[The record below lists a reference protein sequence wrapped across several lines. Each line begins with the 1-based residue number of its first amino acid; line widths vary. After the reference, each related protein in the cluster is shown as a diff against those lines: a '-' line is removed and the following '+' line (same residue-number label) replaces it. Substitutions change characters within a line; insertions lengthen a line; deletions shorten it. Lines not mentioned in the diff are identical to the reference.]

1 MEHELE
7 QLQEQMNAE
16 IKAIREKYSKL
27 KKDVKAKYKVVKP
40 KKTRISIPKTVKDNL
55 WDQHFGKEAGIGKC
69 YCCNAEINSKKFD
82 CGHIISVA
90 DGGTNNI
97 DNLKP
102 ICSTCNK
109 SMGTQNM
116 ETFKKEYFEKNAKF
130 EKCNYCQELVSECD
144 AKAKSMSNRIVSI
157 GISNNI
163 MRNIKCRGN
172 TERTNKNKTNSNIDG
187 HSMCLGCFNTIKN
200 CNSLNKHHKSNRIDR
215 SSMGFSSM
223 GMMGNN
229 VCQQYLMR
237 NNMKY

>member
-1 MEHELE
+1 
-7 QLQEQMNAE
+7 
-16 IKAIREKYSKL
+16 
-27 KKDVKAKYKVVKP
+27 
-40 KKTRISIPKTVKDNL
+40 
-55 WDQHFGKEAGIGKC
+55 
-69 YCCNAEINSKKFD
+69 
-82 CGHIISVA
+82 
-90 DGGTNNI
+90 
-97 DNLKP
+97 
-102 ICSTCNK
+102 
-109 SMGTQNM
+109 
-116 ETFKKEYFEKNAKF
+116 
-130 EKCNYCQELVSECD
+130 
-144 AKAKSMSNRIVSI
+144 
-157 GISNNI
+157 

>member
-90 DGGTNNI
+90 DGGKNNI

-116 ETFKKEYFEKNAKF
+116 ETFKKEYFEKN
-130 EKCNYCQELVSECD
+130 
-144 AKAKSMSNRIVSI
+144 
-157 GISNNI
+157 
-163 MRNIKCRGN
+163 
-172 TERTNKNKTNSNIDG
+172 KTNSDNDG
-187 HSMCLGCFNTIKN
+187 DFMCLGCFNTIKN
-200 CNSLNKHHKSNRIDR
+200 CNSLNKHYKSNRTNGHL
-215 SSMGFSSM
+215 MGFSSM

-229 VCQQYLMR
+229 ICAQYLMR
-237 NNMKY
+237 NNIKY